1 MKTPAVESIAAARA
15 AKPGAKRFSG
25 ATDVGADFAGEREL
39 IEAAQR
45 DRSRF
50 AELYENNFERV
61 YAYIARRVRDRD
73 EAQDLTADVFHSA
86 LANLAKF
93 EWRGSPFSAWLY
105 RIAANAIIDRSKSS
119 SRRAMS
125 EVEVEDLPGSAETGA
140 ELDEVEH
147 RARLF
152 KLVERLPIDQ
162 SRVIVMRF
170 AEQKSIRE
178 IATALRR
185 TEGSI
190 KQLQFRGLQN
200 LRVRLGDTNGQGET
214 NRSIR
219 SGGGG
224 YYVQIRQAGCGASI
238 A

>member
-1 MKTPAVESIAAARA
+1 MSGETALKSGRREVESKMPPVESVTSKAPLRDSARTQQAQDARA
-15 AKPGAKRFSG
+15 N
-25 ATDVGADFAGEREL
+25 FAGEREL

-93 EWRGSPFSAWLY
+93 EWRGAPFSAWLY

-178 IATALRR
+178 IATALARS
-185 TEGSI
+185 EGAI

-200 LRVRLGDTNGQGET
+200 LRVRLGDTNG
-214 NRSIR
+214 
-219 SGGGG
+219 
-224 YYVQIRQAGCGASI
+224 
-238 A
+238 

>member
-1 MKTPAVESIAAARA
+1 MSGETALKSGRREVESKMPPVESVTSKAPLRDSARTQQAQDARA
-15 AKPGAKRFSG
+15 N
-25 ATDVGADFAGEREL
+25 FAGEREL

-61 YAYIARRVRDRD
+61 YAYVARRVRDRD

-93 EWRGSPFSAWLY
+93 EWRGAPFSAWLY

-178 IATALRR
+178 IATALARS
-185 TEGSI
+185 EGAI

-200 LRVRLGDTNGQGET
+200 LRVRLGDTNG
-214 NRSIR
+214 
-219 SGGGG
+219 
-224 YYVQIRQAGCGASI
+224 
-238 A
+238 

>member
-1 MKTPAVESIAAARA
+1 VSGDPALKSGRRESEMKTPAVESVAAARA
-15 AKPGAKRFSG
+15 AKPGANRLGDIKDAAASV
-25 ATDVGADFAGEREL
+25 AEREL

-50 AELYENNFERV
+50 AALYENNFERV
-61 YAYIARRVRDRD
+61 YAYVARRVRDRD

-93 EWRGSPFSAWLY
+93 EWRGAPFSAWLY

-119 SRRAMS
+119 SRRAIS

-140 ELDEVEH
+140 ELDEIEH

-178 IATALRR
+178 IATALARS
-185 TEGSI
+185 EGAI

-200 LRVRLGDTNGQGET
+200 LRVRLGDTNG
-214 NRSIR
+214 
-219 SGGGG
+219 
-224 YYVQIRQAGCGASI
+224 
-238 A
+238 

>member
-1 MKTPAVESIAAARA
+1 MSGDPALKVGRRESEMKTPAVESAAAARA
-15 AKPGAKRFSG
+15 AKPAAKRFG
-25 ATDVGADFAGEREL
+25 GTKGVGADFAGDREL

-45 DRSRF
+45 DHSRF

-61 YAYIARRVRDRD
+61 YAYVARRVRDRD

-93 EWRGSPFSAWLY
+93 EWRGAPFSAWLY

-125 EVEVEDLPGSAETGA
+125 DVEVEDLPGSAETGA
-140 ELDEVEH
+140 ELEEIEH

-162 SRVIVMRF
+162 SRVIAMRF

-178 IATALRR
+178 IATALARS
-185 TEGSI
+185 EGAI

-200 LRVRLGDTNGQGET
+200 LRVRLGDTNG
-214 NRSIR
+214 
-219 SGGGG
+219 
-224 YYVQIRQAGCGASI
+224 
-238 A
+238 

>member
-1 MKTPAVESIAAARA
+1 MSGDPALKPIGRESEAKAPALAAGQAGRSK
-15 AKPGAKRFSG
+15 AKGDFGGRGAECIDGGR
-25 ATDVGADFAGEREL
+25 TEREL

-61 YAYIARRVRDRD
+61 YAYIVRRVRDRD
-73 EAQDLTADVFHSA
+73 DAQDLTADVFHSA
-86 LANLAKF
+86 LKNLARF
-93 EWRGSPFSAWLY
+93 EWRGAPFSAWLY
-105 RIAANAIIDRSKSS
+105 RIAANAIVDRSKSTG
-119 SRRAMS
+119 RRIAN
-125 EVEVEDLPGSAETGA
+125 EVEVEELPDRTEPGPD
-140 ELDEVEH
+140 LDEIER

-178 IATALRR
+178 IADALKR
-185 TEGSI
+185 TEGAI

-200 LRVRLGDTNGQGET
+200 LRVRLGDTNG
-214 NRSIR
+214 
-219 SGGGG
+219 
-224 YYVQIRQAGCGASI
+224 
-238 A
+238 

>member
-1 MKTPAVESIAAARA
+1 MSGETALKSGRREVESKMPPVESVTSKAPLRDSARTQQAQDARA
-15 AKPGAKRFSG
+15 N
-25 ATDVGADFAGEREL
+25 FAGERKL

-93 EWRGSPFSAWLY
+93 EWRGAPFSAWLY

-178 IATALRR
+178 IATALARS
-185 TEGSI
+185 EGAI

-200 LRVRLGDTNGQGET
+200 LRVRLGDMNG
-214 NRSIR
+214 
-219 SGGGG
+219 
-224 YYVQIRQAGCGASI
+224 
-238 A
+238 

>member
-1 MKTPAVESIAAARA
+1 VSGDPALKSGRRESEMKTPAVESVAAARA
-15 AKPGAKRFSG
+15 AKPAAKRFG
-25 ATDVGADFAGEREL
+25 RAKDVGADFAGDREL

-45 DRSRF
+45 DHSRF

-61 YAYIARRVRDRD
+61 YAYVARRVRDRD

-93 EWRGSPFSAWLY
+93 EWRGAPFSAWLY

-125 EVEVEDLPGSAETGA
+125 DVEVDDLPGSAETGA
-140 ELDEVEH
+140 ELDEIEH

-178 IATALRR
+178 IATALARS
-185 TEGSI
+185 EGAI

-200 LRVRLGDTNGQGET
+200 LRVRLGDTNG
-214 NRSIR
+214 
-219 SGGGG
+219 
-224 YYVQIRQAGCGASI
+224 
-238 A
+238 

>member
-1 MKTPAVESIAAARA
+1 VSGDPALKVGRRESEMKTPAVESVAAARA
-15 AKPGAKRFSG
+15 AKPGAKHYGG
-25 ATDVGADFAGEREL
+25 AKDVGADFAGEREL

-61 YAYIARRVRDRD
+61 YAYVARRVRDRD

-86 LANLAKF
+86 LANLARF
-93 EWRGSPFSAWLY
+93 EWRGAPFSAWLY

-119 SRRAMS
+119 RRRAMS
-125 EVEVEDLPGSAETGA
+125 DVEVDDLPGSAETGA
-140 ELDEVEH
+140 ELDEIEH

-178 IATALRR
+178 IATALARS
-185 TEGSI
+185 EGAI

-200 LRVRLGDTNGQGET
+200 LRVRLGDTNG
-214 NRSIR
+214 
-219 SGGGG
+219 
-224 YYVQIRQAGCGASI
+224 
-238 A
+238 

>member
-1 MKTPAVESIAAARA
+1 MSGDPALKVGRRESEMKTPAVESVLSARSGKPPARRGIAAKDAG
-15 AKPGAKRFSG
+15 GA
-25 ATDVGADFAGEREL
+25 EREL

-61 YAYIARRVRDRD
+61 YAYVARRVRDRD

-93 EWRGSPFSAWLY
+93 EWRGAPFSAWLY

-119 SRRAMS
+119 SRRVMR

-140 ELDEVEH
+140 ELDEIER

-178 IATALRR
+178 IATALARS
-185 TEGSI
+185 EGAI

-200 LRVRLGDTNGQGET
+200 LRVRLGDRNG
-214 NRSIR
+214 
-219 SGGGG
+219 
-224 YYVQIRQAGCGASI
+224 
-238 A
+238 

>member
-1 MKTPAVESIAAARA
+1 MSGDPALKVGRRESEMKTPAVESVLSARPGKPLARRGGEAKDTDAA
-15 AKPGAKRFSG
+15 
-25 ATDVGADFAGEREL
+25 EREL
-39 IEAAQR
+39 IAAAQR

-61 YAYIARRVRDRD
+61 YAYIVRRVRDRD

-86 LANLAKF
+86 LANLARF
-93 EWRGSPFSAWLY
+93 EWRGAPFSAWLY

-119 SRRAMS
+119 NRRAIS
-125 EVEVEDLPGSAETGA
+125 EVQVEDLPDSEETGA
-140 ELDEVEH
+140 ELDEIEH

-152 KLVERLPIDQ
+152 KLVARLPIDQ

-178 IATALRR
+178 IATALARS
-185 TEGSI
+185 EGAI

-200 LRVRLGDTNGQGET
+200 LRVRLGDTNG
-214 NRSIR
+214 
-219 SGGGG
+219 
-224 YYVQIRQAGCGASI
+224 
-238 A
+238 

>member
-1 MKTPAVESIAAARA
+1 MKTPPVESVLSARHGKPLA
-15 AKPGAKRFSG
+15 RHGGEAKDADGA
-25 ATDVGADFAGEREL
+25 EREL

-50 AELYENNFERV
+50 AELYENNFDRV
-61 YAYIARRVRDRD
+61 YAYVARRVRDRD

-86 LANLAKF
+86 LANLARF
-93 EWRGSPFSAWLY
+93 EWRGAPFSAWLY

-119 SRRAMS
+119 SRRATS
-125 EVEVEDLPGSAETGA
+125 EVEVEDLPGVAETGA
-140 ELDEVEH
+140 ELDEVER

-178 IATALRR
+178 IATALARS
-185 TEGSI
+185 EGAI

-200 LRVRLGDTNGQGET
+200 LRVRLGDTNG
-214 NRSIR
+214 
-219 SGGGG
+219 
-224 YYVQIRQAGCGASI
+224 
-238 A
+238 